1 VAAVRAILSTLSG
14 LAQAGPGLAATR
26 GWRTVP
32 PQGPAAAPWEGAY
45 AHAGPEPRLED
56 LLSDPLV
63 HLLMRADRVEPAEV
77 RRLLGRSRQP
87 IVM

>member
-1 VAAVRAILSTLSG
+1 MVAVRAILSTLSG
-14 LAQAGPGLAATR
+14 LAQARPGVAASR
-26 GWRTVP
+26 GGRPAP
-32 PQGPAAAPWEGAY
+32 PQGHAAAPWEGVY